1 MKLKKLE
8 LINFRNYKDL
18 DLNFNSNKIL
28 IVGKNAR
35 GKTNILESIYYL
47 SSLKSH
53 RAKTE
58 NELIY
63 WGESVAN
70 LKLNFEKDNND
81 SKLEIIL
88 NPPKKKIL
96 KVNEIKKNKY
106 SEFISQLKTVNFE
119 VDDLLLLRGAP
130 ENRREWLDLAI
141 NQIYSAYYD
150 RLNKYN
156 KIKQQKINYLKNSKV
171 LTFDANL
178 FDVYNSQMAIAG
190 SNILY
195 LRLKF
200 LKEIIKYAKI
210 MHKNIACDE
219 ELDIVY
225 NSTILG
231 DIFLDENYILPGINE
246 IVEIYNQKL
255 EEKRELELLRFQ
267 SLVGVHRDDIS
278 YFINNIDSKKFAS
291 QGQQRTI
298 VLSLKLAQVNLINE
312 KTGYNPILLLDD
324 VLAELDDLRQS
335 YLLETIN
342 ENIQTIISSVDTY
355 QFDKKYLK
363 NVQIFNI
370 NDKILK

>member
-119 VDDLLLLRGAP
+119 VDDLLLLRGTP

-200 LKEIIKYAKI
+200 LKEIIKYVKI

-255 EEKRELELLRFQ
+255 EEKRELELLRLQ

>member
-119 VDDLLLLRGAP
+119 VDDLLLLRGTP

-255 EEKRELELLRFQ
+255 EEKRELELLRLQ

>member
-255 EEKRELELLRFQ
+255 EEKRELELLRLQ

>member
-1 MKLKKLE
+1 M
-8 LINFRNYKDL
+8 
-18 DLNFNSNKIL
+18 
-28 IVGKNAR
+28 
-35 GKTNILESIYYL
+35 
-47 SSLKSH
+47 
-53 RAKTE
+53 
-58 NELIY
+58 
-63 WGESVAN
+63 
-70 LKLNFEKDNND
+70 
-81 SKLEIIL
+81 
-88 NPPKKKIL
+88 
-96 KVNEIKKNKY
+96 
-106 SEFISQLKTVNFE
+106 
-119 VDDLLLLRGAP
+119 LLLRGTP

-255 EEKRELELLRFQ
+255 EEKRELELLRLQ

>member
-8 LINFRNYKDL
+8 LVNFRNYKDL

-119 VDDLLLLRGAP
+119 VDDLLLLRGTP

-255 EEKRELELLRFQ
+255 EEKRELELLRLQ

>member
-8 LINFRNYKDL
+8 LVNFRNYKDL

-119 VDDLLLLRGAP
+119 VDDLLLLRGTP

-156 KIKQQKINYLKNSKV
+156 KIKQQKINYLKNSKI

-255 EEKRELELLRFQ
+255 EEKRELELLRLQ

>member
-171 LTFDANL
+171 VTFDANL

-255 EEKRELELLRFQ
+255 EEKRELELLRLQ